1 MQEPVECRRTRTD
14 RRQAVW
20 RSFAYSLVMDRRAGD
35 RRADYQDVPAY
46 VDVYGPKIFSGALLL
61 ILFSVLDA
69 FFTLQLIEY
78 GSSELNPFL
87 AMMLE
92 KDVMWFFASKYLI
105 TAFCVFWLVT
115 HKKFTFFG
123 IKGRHLLLFAV
134 AMYGLLVA
142 YQLFMLIQLS

>member
-1 MQEPVECRRTRTD
+1 MQELVECRRTRTD

-20 RSFAYSLVMDRRAGD
+20 RSFAYSLVKNRRAGD
-35 RRADYQDVPAY
+35 RRAEHQDAPAY
-46 VDVYGPKIFSGALLL
+46 VDVYGQKIFIGALLL
-61 ILFSVLDA
+61 VLFSVLDA
-69 FFTLQLIEY
+69 FFTLQLIQH

-105 TAFCVFWLVT
+105 SALCVFWLVS

-142 YQLFMLIQLS
+142 YQLSMLIQLS

>member
-1 MQEPVECRRTRTD
+1 MQELVECRRVRTD

-20 RSFAYSLVMDRRAGD
+20 RSFAYSLVMNRRAGD
-35 RRADYQDVPAY
+35 RRAEHQDTPAY
-46 VDVYGPKIFSGALLL
+46 VDIYGPKIFTGALLL
-61 ILFSVLDA
+61 ILLSVLDA
-69 FFTLQLIEY
+69 FFTLELIKH

-92 KDVMWFFASKYLI
+92 KDVMWFFATKYLI
-105 TAFCVFWLVT
+105 TAFSVFWLVT

-134 AMYGLLVA
+134 AMYGILVT
-142 YQLFMLIQLS
+142 YQLSMLIQLP